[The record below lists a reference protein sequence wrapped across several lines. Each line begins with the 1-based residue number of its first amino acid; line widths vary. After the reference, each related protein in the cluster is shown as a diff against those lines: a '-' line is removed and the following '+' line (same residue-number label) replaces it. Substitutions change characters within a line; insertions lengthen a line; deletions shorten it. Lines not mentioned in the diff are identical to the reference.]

1 MSDLVVVMNKG
12 KIEQMGAPAEVYEHP
27 QSEFVANFL
36 GNANF
41 LAATV
46 AGGEGDVIAVRLADG
61 STLRVAGG
69 SARPIHAG
77 EAVKVVVRAEK
88 VVLAAPGNGNLSGRI
103 TDVDYLGA
111 LARYE
116 VELTGGQRLRALSSL
131 HEKARSLGESVGV
144 GIDPEHCR
152 IL

>member
-1 MSDLVVVMNKG
+1 AMSDVVVVMNKG
-12 KIEQMGAPAEVYEHP
+12 KIEQMGAPAEVYEQP

-46 AGGEGDVIAVRLADG
+46 TGGDARAIQARLADG
-61 STLRVAGG
+61 SMLSVGG
-69 SARPIHAG
+69 GATRAVRPG
-77 EAVKVVVRAEK
+77 DTVKVVVRAEK
-88 VVLAAPGNGNLSGRI
+88 VVLGRPGGLAGKI
-103 TDVDYLGA
+103 VDVDYLGA

-131 HEKARSLGESVGV
+131 HEKVRGLGETVGV
-144 GIDPEHCR
+144 GIDP
-152 IL
+152 